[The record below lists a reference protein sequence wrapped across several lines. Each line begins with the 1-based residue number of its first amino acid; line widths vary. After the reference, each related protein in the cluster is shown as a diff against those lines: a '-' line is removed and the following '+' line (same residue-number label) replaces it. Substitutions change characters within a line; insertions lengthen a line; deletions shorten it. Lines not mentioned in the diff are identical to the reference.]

1 MICKGVS
8 EYCVLF
14 LVVCWWYAKRKWY
27 GLNNPL
33 FWIIC
38 PSFYFTEIS
47 GLNLKFLVICTNR
60 IYLVYM
66 NNYPVAGLRKNVR
79 CDAQLSSVFSLICWK
94 MAQQHRDRGRATAYV
109 IGSALCVLSPH
120 SPTSTSTIFTFISK
134 YWNDTER
141 SGRGGGEGSSK
152 TRSSKK
158 LASRDRAYGV
168 FKVI

>member
-1 MICKGVS
+1 M
-8 EYCVLF
+8 
-14 LVVCWWYAKRKWY
+14 
-27 GLNNPL
+27 NNPL

-66 NNYPVAGLRKNVR
+66 NNYTVAGLRKNVT

-141 SGRGGGEGSSK
+141 SGGGGKDRVKQGLLKNWPRVTGPMGCSNL
-152 TRSSKK
+152 
-158 LASRDRAYGV
+158 LASWRR
-168 FKVI
+168 IWHN

>member
-38 PSFYFTEIS
+38 PSFYFTEFA

-66 NNYPVAGLRKNVR
+66 NTVAGLRKNVR

-120 SPTSTSTIFTFISK
+120 SPTSTSTIFTFIILK
-134 YWNDTER
+134 WHWEIR
-141 SGRGGGEGSSK
+141 RGGEGSRK

-168 FKVI
+168 FKVIS